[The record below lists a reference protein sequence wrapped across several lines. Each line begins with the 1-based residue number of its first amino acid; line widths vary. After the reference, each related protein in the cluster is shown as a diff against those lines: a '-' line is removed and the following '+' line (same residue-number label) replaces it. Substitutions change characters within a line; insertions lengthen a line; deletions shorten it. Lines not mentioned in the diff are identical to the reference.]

1 MELTIYFPE
10 DFPLHG
16 FDRDAFEVKLHTALC
31 STFDGRRVQQLADQV
46 DAHRA
51 ISPSGLLPLRSIG
64 DELAFE
70 ECMTLDLCPLDR
82 MSSALRKMILN
93 AIATRLGIELTER
106 GTSLGPVR
114 EERDFISRA
123 VPEAPPVGKRQRSI
137 GIGLGTVTAALGVVA
152 AGIEWDVARTAPAAM
167 VATLVS
173 TSPAKTLREL
183 ASSVPD
189 HQKPYRTSVQVEP
202 QTASTGGR

>member
-1 MELTIYFPE
+1 MELTIRFPE

-16 FDRDAFEVKLHTALC
+16 FDRDAFEVKLRTALC

-82 MSSALRKMILN
+82 MSTALRKMILN

-106 GTSLGPVR
+106 GMLLGPVR
-114 EERDFISRA
+114 EEGDFANRV
-123 VPEAPPVGKRQRSI
+123 VPDVPPVGNRKRSV
-137 GIGLGTVTAALGVVA
+137 GIGLGIAMALGLVA
-152 AGIEWDVARTAPAAM
+152 AGTEWEVARTAPAPM
-167 VATLVS
+167 VATVVS

-189 HQKPYRTSVQVEP
+189 DQQPYRISVQVEP
-202 QTASTGGR
+202 QTASTGSR